1 MGVVRREGK
10 WTLEK
15 DREGLYA
22 ICRRGQKQAEIVTD
36 DYRERGGMVD
46 LSIDPTMETIEVSD
60 FKAAEG
66 AFHEYIE
73 SQESGRSLGGFGLG
87 L

>member
-15 DREGLYA
+15 EREGLYA
-22 ICRRGQKQAEIVTD
+22 ICRRGDKEAEIVTD
-36 DYRERGGMVD
+36 DYREQGGMVD
-46 LSIDPTMETIEVSD
+46 LSIDPTMETMEVSD
-60 FKAAEG
+60 FQAAKE
-66 AFHEYIE
+66 AFHDYIDRR
-73 SQESGRSLGGFGLG
+73 ESGGPLGGLDLG